1 MLRMPRCLIKRHTTR
16 YTTRTDNEH
25 IRSPRRYYRQAWG
38 SWAARTHWTAGRR
51 RSRWDA
57 RQRRAT
63 GARGAPGEA
72 AGYLAEWFR
81 HRADLWD
88 IDFRP
93 NFWIDGFD
101 VKLDADGVLE
111 KVVNQAA
118 TGAKYDALAPAGHV
132 PTNGDGQGE
141 HGRKTLK
148 VDGTQYLKC
157 PMDIDNTSVDN
168 LQVFVILKHD
178 KFTAG
183 SGFHD
188 AVFRND
194 NGEWDRF
201 VSYYTLGSK
210 NYLLVSGVVKDSG
223 SLGNTTTAGPN
234 FAADADPTALNKF
247 FVLSAH

>member
-1 MLRMPRCLIKRHTTR
+1 MRGPRGPQGPIGA
-16 YTTRTDNEH
+16 
-25 IRSPRRYYRQAWG
+25 Q
-38 SWAARTHWTAGRR
+38 GR
-51 RSRWDA
+51 DG
-57 RQRRAT
+57 AT

-132 PTNGDGQGE
+132 PTKGDGQGE

-157 PMDIDNTSVDN
+157 PVDIDNTSVDN

-188 AVFRND
+188 AVFGND

-247 FVLSAH
+247 FVLSAHWNLKGASGVGSG